1 MYHPVMREWT
11 FLTNH
16 ATALLC
22 IAENPDL
29 TLRQVGDY
37 VGITER
43 AAHRIV
49 SDLCDGGYL
58 VRTREGRRNRYEVRP
73 EVPLRDPLLSSRP
86 AGHMLAALPVDLA
99 AVGNAAGALA
109 MGAAA
114 PALAAKPTVT
124 S

>member
-1 MYHPVMREWT
+1 MREWT

-22 IAENPDL
+22 VAQNPGL
-29 TLRQVGDY
+29 TLRQVGDH

-43 AAHRIV
+43 AAHRII
-49 SDLCDGGYL
+49 SDLCDEGYL

-73 EVPLRDPLLSSRP
+73 DVRLRDPLLKDRSV
-86 AGHMLAALPVDLA
+86 GELMAALQVDLA
-99 AVGNAAGALA
+99 PAGGGQVQGI
-109 MGAAA
+109 GAAS

-124 S
+124 P

>member
-1 MYHPVMREWT
+1 MREWS

-22 IAENPDL
+22 VAENPGM

-49 SDLCDGGYL
+49 SDLVEDGYL
-58 VRTREGRRNRYEVRP
+58 MRKREGRRNRYEVRP
-73 EVPLRDPLLSSRP
+73 DVPLRDPLLRGRTV
-86 AGHMLAALPVDLA
+86 GHMLSALPVDLSRGSHGATNGGAVLAAPSDGA
-99 AVGNAAGALA
+99 AVLA
-109 MGAAA
+109 E
-114 PALAAKPTVT
+114 PAITR
-124 S
+124 

>member
-1 MYHPVMREWT
+1 VREWT

-22 IAENPDL
+22 VAQNPGL

-49 SDLCDGGYL
+49 SDLCDEGYL
-58 VRTREGRRNRYEVRP
+58 VRTREGRRNRYQVRP
-73 EVPLRDPLLSSRP
+73 DVSLRDPLLRNRP
-86 AGHMLAALPVDLA
+86 VGQLMAALQVDLA
-99 AVGNAAGALA
+99 AAGGGTGHVQGI
-109 MGAAA
+109 GAAS

-124 S
+124 P

>member
-1 MYHPVMREWT
+1 MREWS

-22 IAENPDL
+22 VAQNPGL

-49 SDLCDGGYL
+49 SDLVDEGYL
-58 VRTREGRRNRYEVRP
+58 TRRREGRRNRYEVRP
-73 EVPLRDPLLSSRP
+73 EVPLRDPLLRSRP
-86 AGHMLAALPVDLA
+86 VGEMLSALQVDLA
-99 AVGNAAGALA
+99 EGTGNGAVASGRPVSA
-109 MGAAA
+109 
-114 PALAAKPTVT
+114 VT